1 MNRTL
6 SFLVIGVAV
15 VLFVVGL
22 ILMCAA
28 TSNAGRLPLALI
40 LLGIGGGLA
49 FWGGASLRRAVN
61 LAPDTL
67 DDRITRFA
75 RQSGGEVTL
84 TQVVGALHAPDE
96 AVEKAL
102 ALLVDRGQAY
112 PEYREERGEVYVF
125 PGLKAAKVVRRCES
139 CGTEYSV
146 KEAVYVCTRC
156 GGKVE
161 LVRL

>member
-22 ILMCAA
+22 IFMCAA

-40 LLGIGGGLA
+40 LLVVGAGLA
-49 FWGGASLRRAVN
+49 FWGGASLRRIVS
-61 LAPDTL
+61 LTPEKL
-67 DDRITRFA
+67 SDRITQLA
-75 RQSGGEVTL
+75 RQSGGEVTQA
-84 TQVVGALHAPDE
+84 QVVGALGASDE
-96 AVEKAL
+96 AVAEAFRLL
-102 ALLVDRGQAY
+102 AERGQANLD
-112 PEYREERGEVYVF
+112 YREERGEVYVF

-146 KEAVYVCTRC
+146 KEAIYVCTQC